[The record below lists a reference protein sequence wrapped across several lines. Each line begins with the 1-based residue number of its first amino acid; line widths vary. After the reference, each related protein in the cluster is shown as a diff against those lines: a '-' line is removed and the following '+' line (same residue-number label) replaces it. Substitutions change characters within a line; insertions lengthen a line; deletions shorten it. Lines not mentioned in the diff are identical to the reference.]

1 MNLMLESVKGDWEGL
16 FDSQKWYY
24 EFTSIAIKKI
34 LKMLRAGIILT
45 VGKMIRSNNS
55 SAGRRKRK
63 WPLIRPMFRQKNR
76 LKSGFRER
84 E

>member
-1 MNLMLESVKGDWEGL
+1 
-16 FDSQKWYY
+16 
-24 EFTSIAIKKI
+24 
-34 LKMLRAGIILT
+34 MLRAGIILT